1 MINRKCCHCGGFEP
15 DDSACHAQSRFI
27 RFSEKCVLPDKTE
40 VTLEWLFDDYVDHMI
55 HHLEQIEL

>member
-1 MINRKCCHCGGFEP
+1 MINRKCCHCGK
-15 DDSACHAQSRFI
+15 DLNRMILRVMHKADSSDFQKNAP
-27 RFSEKCVLPDKTE
+27 PDKTE